1 MPAIAS
7 TGAMLSSGHQRH
19 QLEVGLSLPNLI
31 QTSLTRLGALGQ
43 VFGTSD
49 PDEAAAVNC
58 SYRSRCYPSLLPQRL
73 SVSALTPCLVT
84 NLPRTGPP
92 WLFRSVGTVPFP
104 TLALRH
110 STIRAPRSRYRLF
123 CCFEL
128 KHVRHISN
136 SLVCVSL
143 S

>member
-49 PDEAAAVNC
+49 PDEAARSTALIERDFSPAKGTEAVL
-58 SYRSRCYPSLLPQRL
+58 SR
-73 SVSALTPCLVT
+73 
-84 NLPRTGPP
+84 
-92 WLFRSVGTVPFP
+92 
-104 TLALRH
+104 
-110 STIRAPRSRYRLF
+110 
-123 CCFEL
+123 
-128 KHVRHISN
+128 
-136 SLVCVSL
+136 
-143 S
+143 

>member
-49 PDEAAAVNC
+49 PD
-58 SYRSRCYPSLLPQRL
+58 Q
-73 SVSALTPCLVT
+73 
-84 NLPRTGPP
+84 
-92 WLFRSVGTVPFP
+92 
-104 TLALRH
+104 
-110 STIRAPRSRYRLF
+110 APRSTALIEQAITLIDALHSRF
-123 CCFEL
+123 GVPIMSAETA
-128 KHVRHISN
+128 
-136 SLVCVSL
+136 L
-143 S
+143 SRSGSTCQSVASRAAV

>member
-49 PDEAAAVNC
+49 PDEAA
-58 SYRSRCYPSLLPQRL
+58 RSTALIDHSERGRQFDPEIVKVFLEMPDKIWKDLRRD
-73 SVSALTPCLVT
+73 VERSARRPEEA
-84 NLPRTGPP
+84 
-92 WLFRSVGTVPFP
+92 SQ
-104 TLALRH
+104 
-110 STIRAPRSRYRLF
+110 
-123 CCFEL
+123 
-128 KHVRHISN
+128 
-136 SLVCVSL
+136 
-143 S
+143 

>member
-49 PDEAAAVNC
+49 PDEAA
-58 SYRSRCYPSLLPQRL
+58 RST
-73 SVSALTPCLVT
+73 ALIEQAISQVT
-84 NLPRTGPP
+84 DRKNNFP
-92 WLFRSVGTVPFP
+92 VGN
-104 TLALRH
+104 
-110 STIRAPRSRYRLF
+110 
-123 CCFEL
+123 E
-128 KHVRHISN
+128 
-136 SLVCVSL
+136 
-143 S
+143 